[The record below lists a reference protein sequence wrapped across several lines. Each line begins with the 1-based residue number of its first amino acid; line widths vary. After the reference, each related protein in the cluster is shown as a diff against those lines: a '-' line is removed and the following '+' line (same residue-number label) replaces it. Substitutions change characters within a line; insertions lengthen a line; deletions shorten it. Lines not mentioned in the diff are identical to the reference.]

1 MLNKKEKVVAWLE
14 KHQYEDY
21 TFNDDLSVNING
33 NVWITEEQAE
43 KENSEIKLPIKFG
56 SVSGNFI
63 CSHCGLTTLEG
74 APQCVG
80 GYFNCGNNELTTL
93 KGGPEYVEKN
103 FYCSSNNLSSLE
115 GCPKFIGGGL
125 VASDNSITTLDFGP
139 EEVGTLEI
147 NWAHIPSIG
156 KCETEVREHLVGSH
170 IETVSE
176 FRKYDHDYFP
186 DTHFLT
192 VEFNSI
198 TRVNK
203 EKRLLET
210 QLAKLVEPYDREKE
224 GPLPSEIAAKPKMKH
239 KI

>member
-1 MLNKKEKVVAWLE
+1 MQNTKEKIVAWLE

-21 TFNDDLSVNING
+21 TFNDDLSVNIAG
-33 NVWITEEQAE
+33 NVWIGAEQAE

-74 APQCVG
+74 APQYVG
-80 GYFNCGNNELTTL
+80 GYFNCGNNELTSL
-93 KGGPEYVEKN
+93 NGGPKHVETS
-103 FYCSSNNLSSLE
+103 FYCSSNNLSSLK
-115 GCPKFIGGGL
+115 GCPKLIGGSL
-125 VASDNSITTLDFGP
+125 VASDNTITTLDFGP

-147 NWAHIPSIG
+147 NWAHIPGIG
-156 KCETEVREHLVGSH
+156 RCETNVRKHIVGSH
-170 IETVSE
+170 IETVGE

-186 DTHFLT
+186 DTNFLT

-198 TRVNK
+198 TRANK
-203 EKRLLET
+203 EKRILEE
-210 QLAKLVEPYDREKE
+210 QLAKLVEPYDRDKE
-224 GPLPSEIAAKPKMKH
+224 GPLPSEKAAKPKMKH

>member
-1 MLNKKEKVVAWLE
+1 MLNKKEKIVAWLD

-21 TFNDDLSVNING
+21 TFNDDLSVNIAG
-33 NVWITEEQAE
+33 NVWIEAEQAE

-56 SVSGNFI
+56 SVRGNFI

-74 APQCVG
+74 TPNYVG
-80 GYFNCGNNELTTL
+80 GYFNLGNNELTSL
-93 KGGPEYVEKN
+93 KGGPEHVEKN

-125 VASDNSITTLDFGP
+125 VASDNTITTLDFGS
-139 EEVGTLEI
+139 EQVETLDI
-147 NWAHIPSIG
+147 DWRHISSIG
-156 KCETEVREHLVGSH
+156 KCETDVKKQICGSH
-170 IETVSE
+170 IESVSE
-176 FRKYDHDYFP
+176 FRKYEKDYFL
-186 DTHFLT
+186 DTNFLT

-198 TRVNK
+198 TRTNK
-203 EKRLLET
+203 ERRILEA

-224 GPLPSEIAAKPKMKH
+224 GPLPSEKVAKPKMKH